1 MKVEDMKTKRVVVDT
16 SYVMSWLLPD
26 ETSPKPVKEQMIA
39 PELLVYEVINALKT
53 SVRRKRITDDVAQQ
67 LLHEFE
73 SWNIQYF
80 KINNDSVLNLAISEG
95 LSGYDACY
103 LYLAQEMKC
112 ELLTWDRKL
121 AEMANS

>member
-1 MKVEDMKTKRVVVDT
+1 MKTKKFVIDT

-26 ETSPKPVKEQMIA
+26 EKSPKPVKGQLTA

-53 SVRRKRITDDVAQQ
+53 SVRRNRINSDIAQQ

-80 KINNDSVLNLAISEG
+80 KIDNESVLNLAITEE
-95 LSGYDACY
+95 LSGYDASY
-103 LYLAQEMKC
+103 LYLAKKMKC
-112 ELLTWDRKL
+112 DLLTWDKRLGEL
-121 AEMANS
+121 AN